1 MRIALVLFALITVC
15 LILLFIMQIEGFANP
30 KRSAYAKDLING
42 NPDFDAL
49 TDEQV
54 VELMII
60 IISAWASLV
69 LVDPT
74 MDPDAQAT
82 AKEMGSMMPQG
93 KIVWTPQEIKSLRNR
108 LKNTA
113 SKNVNISTAFNILL
127 SKIPEMSALY
137 KKFHGMKANNTAAAE
152 SFSKEKFNSFS
163 KSVVKDVKRKIPK
176 FPFNPEIKKNMP
188 QAFED

>member
-1 MRIALVLFALITVC
+1 MRVALVLFALITVC
-15 LILLFIMQIEGFANP
+15 LILLFIQQEGFANP
-30 KRSAYAKDLING
+30 KRSAYAKELING

-60 IISAWASLV
+60 IMSAWASLV

-74 MDPDAQAT
+74 IDPDAQAT
-82 AKEMGSMMPQG
+82 AKEMGSLMPQG
-93 KIVWTPQEIKSLRNR
+93 KMQWASQDVKSLRNR
-108 LKNTA
+108 LKGAA
-113 SKNVNISTAFNILL
+113 SKNVNISTAFNVLL
-127 SKIPEMSALY
+127 SKVPEMTAIY
-137 KKFHGMKANNTAAAE
+137 KKFHGMKVNNIAAAE
-152 SFSKEKFNSFS
+152 SFSKEKLKTFS
-163 KSVVKDVKRKIPK
+163 KTVVKDVKRKIPK

>member
-1 MRIALVLFALITVC
+1 VQT
-15 LILLFIMQIEGFANP
+15 EGFDNP
-30 KRSAYAKDLING
+30 KRSAYARDLING

-54 VELMII
+54 VEVMII

-69 LVDPT
+69 LIDPAL
-74 MDPDAQAT
+74 DPDAQST

-93 KIVWTPQEIKSLRNR
+93 KIIWAPQDVKSLRNK

-127 SKIPEMSALY
+127 SKIPEMSSLY
-137 KKFHGMKANNTAAAE
+137 KKFHGMKANNAAAAE
-152 SFSKEKFNSFS
+152 SFSKDKLTSFS
-163 KSVVKDVKRKIPK
+163 KTVVKDIKRKIPN
-176 FPFNPEIKKNMP
+176 FPFNPQIKKNMP